1 MGLIDDIKIGSLT
14 EAQEII
20 KSIGNQF
27 LFQKAK
33 YVDNPKNRKLG
44 RVGIE
49 YKKKDSDNSDEK
61 RKKDD
66 NNSDKKVKDWWS
78 KGYDV
83 VARETGRHPHR
94 SEYGGKVSACG
105 VERDDDDDE

>member
-1 MGLIDDIKIGSLT
+1 MELIDSIKIGSLT
-14 EAQEII
+14 EAQKII
-20 KSIGNQF
+20 KGIGNQS

-33 YVDNPKNRKLG
+33 YADNPKNRKLG
-44 RVGIE
+44 RVGME
-49 YKKKDSDNSDEK
+49 YKKKGG
-61 RKKDD
+61 
-66 NNSDKKVKDWWS
+66 NNPDKKVKDWWS

-105 VERDDDDDE
+105 TERDDDDEE

>member
-1 MGLIDDIKIGSLT
+1 MELIDSLKISSLT

-20 KSIGNQF
+20 KSIGNQS
-27 LFQKAK
+27 LFHKAK

-44 RVGIE
+44 RVGME
-49 YKKKDSDNSDEK
+49 YKKKDGDNLDK
-61 RKKDD
+61 KKDD
-66 NNSDKKVKDWWS
+66 NNPDKKVKDWWS

-105 VERDDDDDE
+105 TERDDDDEE